1 MAEEIIIPV
10 RFEINKEPIVA
21 VRQELIS
28 VLEEQRKINDVGSD
42 AFLKLD
48 ERAKVLRQ
56 TMEQITLEGQKM
68 TETANYENL
77 SKKFGEIGKSIEK
90 LDFSKANEQAKSL
103 IKISKT
109 ITFSGAIKSVKS
121 LGSTFVTLGK
131 TILTNP
137 LFLIVAVVATIVLAI
152 VGLLD
157 KLGIL
162 KKIFKAVGDA
172 IDFVIQKLKDFLD
185 WMGLTDFAAEDSAKK
200 QASSQE
206 KIASSHEKK
215 REKVIDAYD
224 HEIKLAGIAGK
235 ETVDLERQKQY
246 AIIETSKQQIEALTT
261 QIQAM
266 RFAGTLTKEKADE
279 IRKAMAD
286 LRTGI
291 REAKQEIQVIN
302 ATEVADNKKKNEEIA
317 KTNESNAKANAAK
330 REQYAKDR
338 LAAQRAIQDAELAL
352 MAEGEEKELALN
364 RAKAKRELE
373 DVLKNTN
380 LTEGEKKRL
389 KLAIEEQYQI
399 DARAITQKYRDEED
413 AIEIEAA
420 KKKQERLD
428 AELKSEMDASSAK
441 LAIDEASREA
451 KEKNDKIASEN
462 ALDLTENV
470 MASIQ
475 ANAKEGSKFAKGVAV
490 AQALMSTYRGANAAF
505 TSTAESPITGLNPAA
520 PFIAAAAAVAMGLA
534 NVRKIVA
541 VSDNG
546 GGSNSPANVQTPNFG
561 TAMTPQS
568 TPKMFVNNNGANAG
582 GEGYKQ
588 KVMVVDYHD
597 IKQKGNELFNLKQ
610 KVTLA

>member
-1 MAEEIIIPV
+1 MAEETTIKIRIEADEQPIKSLRAELKETINALYQTEAGSEAFDKLTQKAALLKDQMADV
-10 RFEINKEPIVA
+10 NEQVNVFASGSKYEQAGNSINEI
-21 VRQELIS
+21 
-28 VLEEQRKINDVGSD
+28 GS
-42 AFLKLD
+42 AIRNLD
-48 ERAKVLRQ
+48 FDKAQERAK
-56 TMEQITLEGQKM
+56 
-68 TETANYENL
+68 A
-77 SKKFGEIGKSIEK
+77 F
-90 LDFSKANEQAKSL
+90 AK
-103 IKISKT
+103 IAKT
-109 ITFSGAIKSVKS
+109 VTFKDAIASVKG

-137 LFLIVAVVATIVLAI
+137 LFLIVAVVAAIVLAI

-266 RFAGTLTKEKADE
+266 RVAGTLTKEKADE

-302 ATEVADNKKKNEEIA
+302 ATEVADNKKKNEEIV
-317 KTNESNAKANAAK
+317 KTNQSNAKANAAK

-364 RAKAKRELE
+364 RAKAKRQLE

-380 LTEGEKKRL
+380 LTEGEKNRL

-399 DARAITQKYRDEED
+399 DAKAITQKYRDEED

-441 LAIDEASREA
+441 LALD
-451 KEKNDKIASEN
+451 KELKDKKAEMDKLAGSQ

-505 TSTAESPITGLNPAA
+505 TSTAESPLGIANPVA

>member
-1 MAEEIIIPV
+1 MAEETTIKIRIEADEQPIKSL
-10 RFEINKEPIVA
+10 RAELKETINALYQTEAGSEAFDKLTQKAALLKDQMADVN
-21 VRQELIS
+21 
-28 VLEEQRKINDVGSD
+28 EQVNVFASGSKYEQAGNSINESGS
-42 AFLKLD
+42 AIRNLD
-48 ERAKVLRQ
+48 FDKAQERAK
-56 TMEQITLEGQKM
+56 
-68 TETANYENL
+68 A
-77 SKKFGEIGKSIEK
+77 F
-90 LDFSKANEQAKSL
+90 AK
-103 IKISKT
+103 IAKT
-109 ITFSGAIKSVKS
+109 VTFKDAIASVKG

-137 LFLIVAVVATIVLAI
+137 LFLIVAVVAAIVLAI

-266 RFAGTLTKEKADE
+266 RVAGTLTKEKADE

-302 ATEVADNKKKNEEIA
+302 ATEVADNKKKNEEIV
-317 KTNESNAKANAAK
+317 KTNQSNAKANAAK

-364 RAKAKRELE
+364 RAKAKRQLE

-380 LTEGEKKRL
+380 LTEGEKNRL

-399 DARAITQKYRDEED
+399 DAKAITQKYRDEED

-441 LAIDEASREA
+441 LALD
-451 KEKNDKIASEN
+451 KELKDKKAEMDKLAGSQ

-505 TSTAESPITGLNPAA
+505 TSTAESPLGIANPVA